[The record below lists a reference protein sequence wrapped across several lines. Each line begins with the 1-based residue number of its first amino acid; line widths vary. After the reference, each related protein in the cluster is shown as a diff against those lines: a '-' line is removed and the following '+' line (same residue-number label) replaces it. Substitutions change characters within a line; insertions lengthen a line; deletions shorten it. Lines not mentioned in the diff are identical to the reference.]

1 MICQVPVSLAV
12 LCTFASPKG
21 FLCKIAPEETSEF
34 AGAMGTHHDLVIL
47 KQPWE
52 SVHGELE
59 VIQLAW
65 RPINASSK
73 QQSCEFLPVGKV
85 ACCLCFVLVPIKSWV
100 TIELTNSHE
109 PSWGG
114 VGSIFSYA
122 NIASDIIHFAGN
134 FDLESAK
141 VHICISNQC
150 S

>member
-1 MICQVPVSLAV
+1 MRLQNNNHANFCRLEKLHLFVFCS
-12 LCTFASPKG
+12 CTDQ
-21 FLCKIAPEETSEF
+21 I
-34 AGAMGTHHDLVIL
+34 I
-47 KQPWE
+47 
-52 SVHGELE
+52 
-59 VIQLAW
+59 
-65 RPINASSK
+65 
-73 QQSCEFLPVGKV
+73 
-85 ACCLCFVLVPIKSWV
+85 V

-122 NIASDIIHFAGN
+122 NIASDIIHFADN